1 MALQSM
7 KAVAQK
13 IPPPPLAAVDVQNF
27 KKKRSK
33 RPLTESLPPPETEEE
48 YLALC
53 LVMLARSGATV
64 PGAGKKQRVDSEA
77 VSPPPYSTGERV
89 ADQELSYKC
98 TVCDKAFCS
107 YQALGGHK
115 ASHRKH
121 ILGADDGHPST
132 SASVTVAVAGP
143 NVSALNP
150 TGKPH
155 ECSICHRSFPTGQA
169 LGGHKRRHYEGKLG
183 GGGGSKDGGRSGSA
197 VTSSEG
203 AAGVSS
209 RVKLEF
215 DLNELPPSPD
225 LELRL
230 SVDFAGEGQPV
241 ADDHEIESPVPVKEP
256 RSSFREDV
264 LN

>member
-1 MALQSM
+1 MALQSV
-7 KAVAQK
+7 KALAQK

-33 RPLTESLPPPETEEE
+33 RPVTESLPQPETEEE

-53 LVMLARSGATV
+53 LVMLARSGATA
-64 PGAGKKQRVDSEA
+64 PDPGKKQRVESEA
-77 VSPPPYSTGERV
+77 AAA

-98 TVCDKAFCS
+98 TVCDKSFCS

-121 ILGADDGHPST
+121 ILGADESHPST
-132 SASVTVAVAGP
+132 SASITVAVAGS

-155 ECSICHRSFPTGQA
+155 ECSICHKSFPTGQA

-183 GGGGSKDGGRSGSA
+183 GGSKDGGRSGSA
-197 VTSSEG
+197 VTFSEG

-209 RVKLEF
+209 RVKMEF
-215 DLNELPPSPD
+215 DLNELPPSPE

-230 SVDFAGEGQPV
+230 SV
-241 ADDHEIESPVPVKEP
+241 DHEIESPVPVKQS